1 MRVWPG
7 RPTPLGATWDGEGVN
22 FAIFS
27 EHATGVELCLFETPE
42 DEKES
47 ARLEIRA
54 RTDLIWHCYLPDA
67 RPGQLY
73 AYRVHG
79 PYAPQEGHRFNPNK
93 LLVDP
98 YAKAVT
104 GGFRLREEMYGYRIG
119 ADDLSYDERD
129 SAPWVP
135 RTIVVDDS
143 FTWDEDRAP
152 GIPWNRTLIYEAH
165 VRGMTMKHP
174 AIPDDLRG
182 TYLGLSMDP
191 IIDHLSSLGIT
202 AIELL
207 PVHQHVTEAGLQ
219 ERGLTN
225 YWGYNTIGFFAPDV
239 RYATAADGR
248 QVGEFKTM
256 VKRFHRAGIEVILD
270 VVYNHTAES
279 NHLGPTLS
287 FRGIDNRSYY
297 RLSPDDQRFYMD
309 FTGTGNSLNVL
320 HPRALQLI
328 MDSLRYWVTEM

>member
-1 MRVWPG
+1 MR
-7 RPTPLGATWDGEGVN
+7 
-22 FAIFS
+22 
-27 EHATGVELCLFETPE
+27 
-42 DEKES
+42 
-47 ARLEIRA
+47 
-54 RTDLIWHCYLPDA
+54 
-67 RPGQLY
+67 LY

-256 VKRFHRAGIEVILD
+256 VKRFHRTGIEVILD

-328 MDSLRYWVTEM
+328 MDSLRYWVT